1 MDIFLICVS
10 TVLFSL
16 QFLMQ
21 DKFQKNEGTTFSKTI
36 ICSFFGSIAGILLLF
51 LIEGFCF
58 EVKTFSIILAF
69 VTTIQNL
76 IMIYCGIKVLS
87 YGNLSLYSLFNMIG
101 GMLIPFLFGIIF
113 CEEPITWQKCV
124 CVVLVTAAL
133 FIGSPKSKKENKIKS
148 ILPFALTIFF
158 LNGLSGVFSK
168 IHQSVGELATSAEAY
183 TMWQRIFTILICL
196 IYFAVIAYKKEKII
210 LNKPVPSILLSSGNV
225 ALNMVANLLLLYAL
239 LTVDAS
245 IQYPI
250 VTGGVIVLS
259 MITDWILKQKPSKK
273 VVFASVLT
281 IFGLT
286 ILII

>member
-113 CEEPITWQKCV
+113 YEEPITWQKCV
-124 CVVLVTAAL
+124 CVILVTAAL
-133 FIGSPKSKKENKIKS
+133 FIGSPKSKKENKIKN

>member
-113 CEEPITWQKCV
+113 YEEPITWQKCV

-210 LNKPVPSILLSSGNV
+210 LNKPVPSILLS
-225 ALNMVANLLLLYAL
+225 
-239 LTVDAS
+239 
-245 IQYPI
+245 
-250 VTGGVIVLS
+250 
-259 MITDWILKQKPSKK
+259 
-273 VVFASVLT
+273 
-281 IFGLT
+281 
-286 ILII
+286 

>member
-113 CEEPITWQKCV
+113 YEEPITWQKCV

-273 VVFASVLT
+273 VIFASVLT